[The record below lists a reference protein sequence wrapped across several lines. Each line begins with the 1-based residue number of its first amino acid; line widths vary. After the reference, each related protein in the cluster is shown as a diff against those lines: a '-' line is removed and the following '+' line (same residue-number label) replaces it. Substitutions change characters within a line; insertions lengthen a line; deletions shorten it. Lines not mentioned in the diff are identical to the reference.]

1 MVYDPNQAL
10 ADALANIAYQS
21 GNIRNRYTEGID
33 KWNMQRQALVPKMQS
48 GFARRGVVNSGIKQK
63 GFGDFARD
71 TEAGQAQMRR
81 NLDDALFN
89 LVGQQLSAYNVYGQT
104 QFDDALRRAQTAAGI
119 REATQ

>member
-21 GNIRNRYTEGID
+21 GNIRNRYTEGLD
-33 KWNMQRQALVPKMQS
+33 SFNLQRQAMVPKLQS
-48 GFARRGVVNSGIKQK
+48 GFARRGVINSGIKQK

-71 TEAGQAQMRR
+71 TEAGQAQLRR

-89 LVGQQLSAYNVYGQT
+89 LVGQQLGAYNAYGQS
-104 QFDDALRRAQTAAGI
+104 QFDNALRRAQTAAGI
-119 REATQ
+119 KEATQ